1 MESIEVCNTCDF
13 RWRGRHFRTFN
24 VLFIYFC
31 IWILIW
37 CSFQALWCKLLKQR
51 MLVMHMLLLLL
62 LISAHVLMVISI
74 LYLYLQLRIVP
85 FYFTIWFIIILLFT
99 GIICVGGDGI
109 VNEVILFPMLLS
121 FHNLICCSGSLFY
134 VIAPRCTLYLLF
146 AVNTY
151 KFIFVKWAC
160 CHCSYKI

>member
-1 MESIEVCNTCDF
+1 MMQVVETAYAGHAHALASTVDLSTCPD
-13 RWRGRHFRTFN
+13 
-24 VLFIYFC
+24 
-31 IWILIW
+31 
-37 CSFQALWCKLLKQR
+37 
-51 MLVMHMLLLLL
+51 
-62 LISAHVLMVISI
+62 
-74 LYLYLQLRIVP
+74 
-85 FYFTIWFIIILLFT
+85 

-121 FHNLICCSGSLFY
+121 FHNLICCSGSLFC